1 MTITKIVEIIDK
13 GEDGGGDDTIRH
25 GHDQGQ
31 GGGGCC
37 QQGLTLRC
45 WRPLLSQLFHT
56 WVLNDNR
63 QMPPAPPHKKIH
75 FTDLNQ
81 GLLLMVC
88 ASCMLDT

>member
-63 QMPPAPPHKKIH
+63 QMPPAPPHKNYILRISIKG
-75 FTDLNQ
+75 FY
-81 GLLLMVC
+81 
-88 ASCMLDT
+88 